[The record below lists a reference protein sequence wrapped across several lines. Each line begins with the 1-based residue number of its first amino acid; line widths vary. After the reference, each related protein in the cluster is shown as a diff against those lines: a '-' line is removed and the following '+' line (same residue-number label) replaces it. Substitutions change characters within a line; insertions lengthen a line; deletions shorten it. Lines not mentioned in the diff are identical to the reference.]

1 MEANMNAKVRPM
13 RRKLKLLWLGVKV
26 GVYASTAIVF
36 AYAIV
41 AGFEVAKDTAG
52 QLTEEAKAAAVERFG
67 LREVVVKVAK
77 PEEVD
82 VEQLIES
89 ISAEFGINP
98 VIVKAMAVQES
109 GHWNATDRVR
119 FEKHLHGRFK
129 TPPGLNEIE
138 KQFYASSFGI
148 GQVIYGYHKERCK
161 LSSYSELLRVDV
173 NLRCTLT
180 ILSENLKAAKGK
192 HRLKQA
198 LTRYN
203 GSGPEAEKYAE
214 QVLAR
219 IGMMMVEN

>member
-1 MEANMNAKVRPM
+1 MN
-13 RRKLKLLWLGVKV
+13 RKLKIVLTV
-26 GVYASTAIVF
+26 GKFSFYLAGAVALSHAIVTGTKILG
-36 AYAIV
+36 ASINQV
-41 AGFEVAKDTAG
+41 ID
-52 QLTEEAKAAAVERFG
+52 EAKATVQEKFATEKI
-67 LREVVVKVAK
+67 VVVS
-77 PEEVD
+77 PEQIDTEK
-82 VEQLIES
+82 LIES

-161 LSSYSELLRVDV
+161 LSSYSELLEPAK
-173 NLRCTLT
+173 NIRCSLT

-192 HRLKQA
+192 NRLKQA

-214 QVLAR
+214 SVLAR
-219 IGMMMVEN
+219 IGTMMVEN